1 MTKGYLEPV
10 VYNKGNNELMQ
21 GAERLRHQK
30 ESLVRFLNSNTQNL
44 SEISEQLDKLL
55 NQYCDI
61 NNFCKQIGF
70 VTIYYYHL
78 KQWLNFSNEARWKTG
93 GPFVWIQFALL
104 RRIREV
110 IDQQRMPGPVSVL
123 GQLVDEFRSEGLQVA
138 GSIDGDD
145 TLEDPGRGRI
155 SRQAGY

>member
-61 NNFCKQIGF
+61 NNFCK
-70 VTIYYYHL
+70 
-78 KQWLNFSNEARWKTG
+78 
-93 GPFVWIQFALL
+93 
-104 RRIREV
+104 
-110 IDQQRMPGPVSVL
+110 
-123 GQLVDEFRSEGLQVA
+123 
-138 GSIDGDD
+138 
-145 TLEDPGRGRI
+145 
-155 SRQAGY
+155 